1 MSGLK
6 KGSKTSISAINQITM
21 SLTNDLAAEFLAK
34 LQTVVID
41 KKAWLNAD
49 LLRTGHMRLSVK
61 LSADHI
67 KSNLPISRLI
77 KQHKATLLIKARK
90 DLGMQPN
97 HRVQSSKFNCK
108 SNPMMI

>member
-6 KGSKTSISAINQITM
+6 KGSKISISAINQITM

-90 DLGMQPN
+90 DLEMKPKQK
-97 HRVQSSKFNCK
+97 VQSSKFNCK